1 MENKVIVVYKSS
13 TGFTKKYGE
22 WIAEELNCEI
32 LPLAQVN
39 ADLLSKYE
47 IVVYGGPMHGGHI
60 ADMKKAR
67 ELFDGSAAK
76 KLIIYATGAMPNEGN
91 ETIQEMWRANF
102 NPDELAEIPH
112 FYMQAGLNFEQMPL
126 GEKLMIKTY
135 RFILSKKKNPDEVE
149 KEMAEAM
156 KTSYD
161 ITSKEYIGPLVD
173 QVKEELEKD

>member
-1 MENKVIVVYKSS
+1 
-13 TGFTKKYGE
+13 
-22 WIAEELNCEI
+22 
-32 LPLAQVN
+32 
-39 ADLLSKYE
+39 
-47 IVVYGGPMHGGHI
+47 
-60 ADMKKAR
+60 
-67 ELFDGSAAK
+67 
-76 KLIIYATGAMPNEGN
+76 
-91 ETIQEMWRANF
+91 MWRANF